1 MSWHKPRRIA
11 VMAIQIFMY
20 HTTGLMDPDLYY
32 DLPIL
37 FQSPLYSTRNVGET
51 SSFKIFS

>member
-37 FQSPLYSTRNVGET
+37 FQSPLYLNTQRWGD
-51 SSFKIFS
+51 